1 MGEGGRAGVI
11 EGLEIEQLLQF
22 PDERGRVMRMLR
34 ADSPGFEGFG
44 EIYFSIVNP
53 GKVKAWKRH
62 LRMTQR
68 FAVPVGRIRLVFHDT
83 RPGSATFGKTVVM
96 ETGES
101 DYKLIRIPARLWYG
115 FMGISGGPALI
126 ANCTDIPHSP
136 DEAER
141 MGIENAIVRYDWGA

>member
-1 MGEGGRAGVI
+1 MI
-11 EGLEIEQLLQF
+11 EGLQTEPLPQF

-34 ADSPGFEGFG
+34 ADCPGFEGFG
-44 EIYFSIVNP
+44 EIYFSTVNP

-83 RPGSATFGKTVVM
+83 RPGALTNGETVVM

-101 DYKLIRIPARLWYG
+101 DYRLIRVPPLLWYG
-115 FMGISGGPALI
+115 FMGISDGPALI

-141 MGIENAIVRYDWGA
+141 MEIENPIIRYDWGA